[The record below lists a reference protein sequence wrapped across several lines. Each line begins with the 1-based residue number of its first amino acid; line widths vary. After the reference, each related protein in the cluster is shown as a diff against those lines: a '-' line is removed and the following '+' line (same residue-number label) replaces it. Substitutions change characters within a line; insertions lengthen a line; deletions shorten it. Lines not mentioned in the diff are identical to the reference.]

1 MASLRTDYLSLD
13 GGRRSLN
20 ALSLVAFVSCAV
32 SIACSIYTSSA
43 VATLA
48 PANPSALYSED
59 RHGRDWEEEFRYM
72 YRPSGEAAPPRKFA
86 LPLITPMQNQKERGS
101 CWVFSIAGV
110 LEHSYRKFAVDNG
123 WFDPDEY
130 LRLSEQGIGA
140 AIVRAC
146 RKLPEVCKT
155 GDGDSAYTGN
165 STEGGE
171 PEWLYYMQRYI
182 SDTVALPWSVCPYN
196 PKHSI
201 NDTVCADEKLLEAS
215 PLSLRVAS
223 LHTYYE
229 LSEMKEALVKHGRA
243 MGFSFAFFNR
253 AYRLPCTGEMHP
265 LLGRCDP
272 DKAQCVPCPLE
283 PNFENVECCVQ
294 MSRTGSSMHG
304 EFYGGRTP
312 DSDYSQEGGHAVLLV
327 GYNDNY
333 VSPTGMVG
341 GLIVKNSWKDGVGA
355 GSHTIDYLMQR
366 HSPIAERK
374 VCPNVHLPDSWY
386 PCGSLHECSSEK
398 VRRPPYAPA
407 ALRHTSGPTRLY
419 RPPRLDPQ
427 P

>member
-1 MASLRTDYLSLD
+1 M
-13 GGRRSLN
+13 
-20 ALSLVAFVSCAV
+20 
-32 SIACSIYTSSA
+32 
-43 VATLA
+43 
-48 PANPSALYSED
+48 
-59 RHGRDWEEEFRYM
+59 
-72 YRPSGEAAPPRKFA
+72 
-86 LPLITPMQNQKERGS
+86 
-101 CWVFSIAGV
+101 
-110 LEHSYRKFAVDNG
+110 
-123 WFDPDEY
+123 
-130 LRLSEQGIGA
+130 
-140 AIVRAC
+140 
-146 RKLPEVCKT
+146 
-155 GDGDSAYTGN
+155 
-165 STEGGE
+165 
-171 PEWLYYMQRYI
+171 
-182 SDTVALPWSVCPYN
+182 
-196 PKHSI
+196 
-201 NDTVCADEKLLEAS
+201 CADEKLLEAS

-283 PNFENVECCVQ
+283 PNFENVECCVQAGCRPHPSASRPCRLTPCAALLPCLAALGLPLVRHGWSASFPPGLTAPCPLQ

-407 ALRHTSGPTRLY
+407 SLRHTSGPTRLY